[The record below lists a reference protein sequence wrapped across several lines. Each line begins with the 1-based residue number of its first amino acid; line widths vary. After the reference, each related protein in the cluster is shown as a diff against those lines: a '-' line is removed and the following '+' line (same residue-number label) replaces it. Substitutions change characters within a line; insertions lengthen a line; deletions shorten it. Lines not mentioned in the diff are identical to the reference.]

1 MGEGFKSGDG
11 MNTPAALPTA
21 FRVSWHDQSGRYRSV
36 TYNNLRR
43 ASHWFKKLRRAGFRA
58 VLLPLS

>member
-1 MGEGFKSGDG
+1 MTTS
-11 MNTPAALPTA
+11 ALLPTS

-43 ASHWFKKLRRAGFRA
+43 ASHWFKKLRRAGFPVA
-58 VLLPLS
+58 IKPLY

>member
-1 MGEGFKSGDG
+1 MQDS
-11 MNTPAALPTA
+11 ALPTA

-36 TYNNLRR
+36 TYNSLRR

>member
-1 MGEGFKSGDG
+1 MQDS
-11 MNTPAALPTA
+11 TLLPTT

-36 TYNNLRR
+36 TYNSLRR

-58 VLLPLS
+58 YLLPLS

>member
-1 MGEGFKSGDG
+1 MQDS
-11 MNTPAALPTA
+11 ALPTA

-43 ASHWFKKLRRAGFRA
+43 ASKWFTKLRRAGFTA
-58 VLLPLS
+58 YLLPLS